1 LCFFC
6 SHPQKTTQQIDFDE
20 QGGFFVKKVT
30 GLLLILLLALA
41 GCGGTQTAPTEPQS
55 EAPAEQS
62 SDAATED
69 GETQTDSMD
78 EGSEADTATED
89 GETQTDSMD
98 EGSEADTAAQDGET
112 ADSTTT
118 DEETGATPS
127 ENAITYTI
135 VPEESTVSYA
145 VDEVFLK
152 EGNTLVTAIGK
163 TQQIEGEVM
172 FDPENPQNSMVGPI
186 TIDISAFK
194 SDSDRRDKAIQDK
207 WLESATY
214 PIATFTPTEITGLPE
229 TYTDG
234 EEVTLQITGDLTV
247 RETTTPVT
255 FETTGQITGEEM
267 TGTATTT
274 IQMTDFGFDPPDIA
288 GVLKAENDAKITF
301 DFVARAGEAN
311 GSS

>member
-1 LCFFC
+1 
-6 SHPQKTTQQIDFDE
+6 
-20 QGGFFVKKVT
+20 
-30 GLLLILLLALA
+30 
-41 GCGGTQTAPTEPQS
+41 
-55 EAPAEQS
+55 
-62 SDAATED
+62 
-69 GETQTDSMD
+69 
-78 EGSEADTATED
+78 
-89 GETQTDSMD
+89 
-98 EGSEADTAAQDGET
+98 
-112 ADSTTT
+112 
-118 DEETGATPS
+118 
-127 ENAITYTI
+127 
-135 VPEESTVSYA
+135 
-145 VDEVFLK
+145 
-152 EGNTLVTAIGK
+152 
-163 TQQIEGEVM
+163 M

-234 EEVTLQITGDLTV
+234 EEITLQITGDLTV

-274 IQMTDFGFDPPDIA
+274 IQMTDFGFEPPDIA

-301 DFVARAGEAN
+301 DFVARAGGEAE